1 MDTLPVTATSGAGTG
16 AVHFS
21 VEAHVVIRAV
31 PPTSITDPGPGLDAA
46 KPLPS
51 RRSVKPW
58 AAPAYTLDGCSMRM
72 FAPVEIVTF
81 AMPDCDESSLLMAA
95 TWIASGAGVALGAV
109 SVPFASIVPQV

>member
-1 MDTLPVTATSGAGTG
+1 MAVVPVRAPCAAVTG
-16 AVHFS
+16 AVHS
-21 VEAHVVIRAV
+21 RVEAHVVIRAF

-95 TWIASGAGVALGAV
+95 TWIAS
-109 SVPFASIVPQV
+109 